1 MIFSVSNE
9 MKILII
15 LSFGLFLGKHTCL
28 GTRLAKVE
36 LKLIVSMFL
45 LGFDLG
51 IVDKH
56 GKPKAD
62 LPKPNWNDI
71 LLCRPPKG
79 SFYMGFKRKEGVS
92 L

>member
-1 MIFSVSNE
+1 MKKLSV
-9 MKILII
+9 
-15 LSFGLFLGKHTCL
+15 LSLVDLGKHMCL

-45 LGFDLG
+45 LGFDLS

-56 GKPKAD
+56 GKSKD
-62 LPKPNWNDI
+62 ELPKPNWNDI

-79 SFYMGFKRKEGVS
+79 SFYLGFERKEGI
-92 L
+92 LL